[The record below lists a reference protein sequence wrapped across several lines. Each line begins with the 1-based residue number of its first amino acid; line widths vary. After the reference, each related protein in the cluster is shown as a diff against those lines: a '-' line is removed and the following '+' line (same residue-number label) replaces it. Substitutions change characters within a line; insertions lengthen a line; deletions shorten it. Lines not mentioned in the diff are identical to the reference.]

1 MRFMESP
8 YYQQEV
14 QDLEV
19 LQRRVQEYSHIMQ
32 IMGEGDIE
40 LRKEFLH
47 ALYAMVEKE
56 QNLYTR
62 LQLDNSAEAKDMMA
76 KLNDEAHESGVPP
89 HHDLPSY
96 HYELKNNIKM
106 ELKSMGEDLDSPV
119 DID

>member
-1 MRFMESP
+1 MKFMESP

-47 ALYAMVEKE
+47 ALFAMVEKE
-56 QNLYTR
+56 QNLWTR
-62 LQLDNSAEAKDMMA
+62 LQLDNSAEAQDMMQ

-96 HYELKNNIKM
+96 HFELKNNIKM
-106 ELKSMGEDLDSPV
+106 ELQSLGEDLDSEV
-119 DID
+119 DLD

>member
-1 MRFMESP
+1 MKFMESP

-32 IMGEGDIE
+32 IMGDDIE

-47 ALYAMVEKE
+47 ALFAMVEKE
-56 QNLYTR
+56 QNLWTR
-62 LQLDNSAEAKDMMA
+62 LQLDNSAEAQDMMQ

-96 HYELKNNIKM
+96 HFELKNNIKM
-106 ELKSMGEDLDSPV
+106 ELQSLGEDLDSEV
-119 DID
+119 DLD

>member
-14 QDLEV
+14 MDLEV
-19 LQRRVQEYSHIMQ
+19 LQRRVQEYSHLLQ
-32 IMGEGDIE
+32 IMDDNVE

-96 HYELKNNIKM
+96 HYELKNNIRM
-106 ELKSMGEDLDSPV
+106 ELEGYGEDLDTPV

>member
-1 MRFMESP
+1 M
-8 YYQQEV
+8 
-14 QDLEV
+14 
-19 LQRRVQEYSHIMQ
+19 
-32 IMGEGDIE
+32 E

-62 LQLDNSAEAKDMMA
+62 LQLDNSAEAQDMMQR
-76 KLNDEAHESGVPP
+76 LNDEAHESGVPP

-106 ELKSMGEDLDSPV
+106 ELQGYGEDLDSPV

>member
-1 MRFMESP
+1 MKFMESS

-14 QDLEV
+14 FDLEV
-19 LQRRVQEYSHIMQ
+19 LQRRVSEYSHLMH
-32 IMGEGDIE
+32 IMGEDNLE

-106 ELKSMGEDLDSPV
+106 ELEGMGEDLDAPV

>member
-47 ALYAMVEKE
+47 ALFACL
-56 QNLYTR
+56 LYTSPSPR
-62 LQLDNSAEAKDMMA
+62 DRTRSRMPSSA
-76 KLNDEAHESGVPP
+76 
-89 HHDLPSY
+89 
-96 HYELKNNIKM
+96 
-106 ELKSMGEDLDSPV
+106 
-119 DID
+119 

>member
-1 MRFMESP
+1 MKFMESP

-14 QDLEV
+14 YDLEV

-32 IMGEGDIE
+32 VIGDDME

-62 LQLDNSAEAKDMMA
+62 LQLHNSVEAKDMMEQ
-76 KLNDEAHESGVPP
+76 LNQEAHESGVPP

-96 HYELKNNIKM
+96 HYELKNNIRL
-106 ELKSMGEDLDSPV
+106 ELEQMGEDLDSEV

>member
-1 MRFMESP
+1 MKFMESP

-19 LQRRVQEYSHIMQ
+19 LQRRVQEYSHIMH

-47 ALYAMVEKE
+47 ALFAMVEKE

-62 LQLDNSAEAKDMMA
+62 LQLDNSAEAQDMMEQ
-76 KLNDEAHESGVPP
+76 LNQEAHESGVPP

-96 HYELKNNIKM
+96 HYELKNNIKE
-106 ELKSMGEDLDSPV
+106 ELKAMGEDLDSEV